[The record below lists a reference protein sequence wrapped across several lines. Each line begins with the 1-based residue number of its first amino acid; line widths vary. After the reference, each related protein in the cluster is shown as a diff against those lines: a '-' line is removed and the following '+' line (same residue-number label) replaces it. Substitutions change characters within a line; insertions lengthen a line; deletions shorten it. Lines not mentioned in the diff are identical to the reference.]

1 MAIKVQDIGE
11 MAYGGV
17 VTGAKY
23 WDEQRMKDGK
33 LTSNEVLKKF
43 ETYAYLVPGGAATI
57 MSAFGM
63 MRRQESWLEHISH
76 GFLYGFPGWL
86 VDVIQSMQGTS
97 SGSAA
102 VREAQRILA
111 TNKALG
117 AGKTARTYQP
127 EFRKTVAW

>member
-1 MAIKVQDIGE
+1 VAIKVQDIGE

-17 VTGAKY
+17 VTGAKF

-63 MRRQESWLEHISH
+63 MRRQEQWLEHISH
-76 GFLYGFPGWL
+76 GFLYAFPGWL
-86 VDVIQSMQGTS
+86 VDVVQSMQGTS
-97 SGSAA
+97 SASAA
-102 VREAQRILA
+102 VREAQRIVA
-111 TNKALG
+111 TNKALN
-117 AGKTARTYQP
+117 AGRTARSYQP